1 MFWLKACARCGG
13 DVYKQ
18 SDMYGE
24 YLACIQCGTY
34 LTEAEQTRL
43 GVLTAQRDQLTL
55 EEASSQRLAA

>member
-24 YLACIQCGTY
+24 YFACIQCGTY
-34 LTEAEQTRL
+34 LTEAEQARFV
-43 GVLTAQRDQLTL
+43 VLTAQQDQLTL
-55 EEASSQRLAA
+55 EDASSQRLAA